1 MNQHSSS
8 SGSLPS
14 QTDIVALAKQYVL
27 NLFNQKNNSRL
38 VYHTYKQTT
47 EIARMVNVI
56 AEAVGAPRSDWET
69 AELAAWFVNVGYL
82 LNYKRPEQKGMEVA
96 DKFLS
101 AHQYPENRKKEF
113 LDTLKEV
120 LQRKPANSGAGQLLS
135 DAVNA
140 VTFGADFFQNA
151 PHLQAERELLLKLHY
166 SPEEWD
172 QYLLQQLMDVRFFSA
187 YAKVHC
193 EPLAASHLVQLKE
206 KIESQKKAN
215 KKQFEERKKKEEDT
229 QAVSGKEVSPASF
242 WAINYHNHLRLSTL
256 ADNKAHVMI
265 GVNAVLIALI
275 IGMALYSD
283 ATDNKPSLLM
293 PAFLFVA
300 TGLGSLIC
308 AVLAVKPRVTSVV
321 QEASPL
327 DEAKRNIMF
336 FGNFVAMEPEK
347 FEQLLGEVMKD
358 KALLQHNFI
367 SDLYHLGKV
376 LDEKYRYLSYSYTL
390 FLFGFAASVLAFLV
404 VLVA

>member
-14 QTDIVALAKQYVL
+14 QTDIVSLAKQYVL

-38 VYHTYKQTT
+38 VYHTYRQTT

-56 AEAVGAPRSDWET
+56 AEAAGAPRTDWET

-82 LNYKRPEQKGMEVA
+82 LNYKRPAQKSMEVA

-101 AHQYPENRKKEF
+101 AYQYPEKRKQAF

-120 LQRKPANSGAGQLLS
+120 LHHKPAESAPAQLLS
-135 DAVNA
+135 DAMHA
-140 VTFGADFFQNA
+140 VEYGEDFFRNA

-166 SPEEWD
+166 SPEEWN

-193 EPLAASHLVQLKE
+193 EPLAASHLVQLKD
-206 KIESQKKAN
+206 KIEAQKKAN
-215 KKQFEERKKKEEDT
+215 KKRFEERKKKEENT
-229 QAVSGKEVSPASF
+229 QTATGKDVSPASF

-265 GVNAVLIALI
+265 GVNALLIALL

-283 ATDNKPSLLM
+283 ATDNNPALLM

-300 TGLGSLIC
+300 TGLASLIC
-308 AVLAVKPRVTSVV
+308 AVLAVKPRVTSAVH
-321 QEASPL
+321 EATPL
-327 DEAKRNIMF
+327 DEARRNLMF
-336 FGNFVAMEPEK
+336 FGNFVSLEPEK
-347 FEQLLGEVMKD
+347 FEQLLGDVLKD
-358 KALLQHNFI
+358 NALLRHNFI

-376 LDEKYRYLSYSYTL
+376 LDEKYRYLSYCYTI
-390 FLFGFAASVLAFLV
+390 FLFGFGASVLAFLV